1 MATSF
6 RHYRHFYSSGSTSG
20 MTLSLPQKRSA
31 ALPQPKEK
39 HQPSARKPHPSKRP
53 LHPEGVDTSQPR
65 VATEGSAPWVR
76 RSRGTNPEGVPHV
89 ASGCTTPSG
98 LGFPRPRF
106 PGCAPASRPWAVMD
120 NPFGVQRS
128 SGHREFAE
136 RAIILSRHPNW
147 NGLQCRVRSHRAVD
161 GRIPCER
168 FPDWSR
174 SVADPATR
182 RVSESVRLSMFCE
195 SSALSRISGHSA
207 VAGDSG
213 WHSSLRSALA
223 DASGD

>member
-1 MATSF
+1 MAFSPLRNRQYPLPPKLSPSDERSGTERVATSF
-6 RHYRHFYSSGSTSG
+6 RHHRHFYSSCSTSG

-98 LGFPRPRF
+98 LGWPGPRF

-136 RAIILSRHPNW
+136 RAKVLSRHANL
-147 NGLQCRVRSHRAVD
+147 NGLQCRSEQVP
-161 GRIPCER
+161 GR
-168 FPDWSR
+168 
-174 SVADPATR
+174 
-182 RVSESVRLSMFCE
+182 ESLP
-195 SSALSRISGHSA
+195 L
-207 VAGDSG
+207 
-213 WHSSLRSALA
+213 
-223 DASGD
+223 